1 MTMTM
6 TEDALTGLGNRR
18 HFLSSLSRH
27 VMQGNDKR
35 AALALLVIDVDG
47 FARINGVFGFDVGD
61 QLLQHLAQQLRSV
74 ARPGDYLARIGDNR
88 FALVLTQVMNQG
100 HVELAIQKL
109 FRLLDV
115 PFQAAARLNVAVTIG
130 VALCPAHASHPD
142 YLLRYAEA
150 AVVSAR
156 RAHLRYAFAPD
167 AAQGHD
173 ISELWDL
180 EMQLGGAIE
189 RGEMVMH
196 YQPQVRTADR
206 RPVGAEALMRW
217 NSPSRGGVVPDLFI
231 PVAERTGQIKKLTVW
246 ALNTALRQASQ
257 WPVGNGPIGVSV
269 NLPGTLATQPD
280 LPELVEDALRLWG
293 CDRVQLV
300 LEVTES
306 SLMDTERAFAALA
319 RIRAL
324 GVKISID
331 DFGTGYS
338 CLAYFRNLPA
348 DELKVDRSFVST
360 LLTDPANAYIAQLIV
375 ELAHR
380 FGLSVA
386 AEGVEDEST
395 LLALTELGCD
405 TAQGFLLGKAMP
417 SVEFQRW
424 LAASAGAVPAPIGA
438 DPINEAQPG

>member
-1 MTMTM
+1 MTMI
-6 TEDALTGLGNRR
+6 EDSLTGLGNRR
-18 HFLSSLSRH
+18 NFLSSLSRQ
-27 VMQGNDKR
+27 VLNSNDKR
-35 AALALLVIDVDG
+35 AALALLVIDIDG
-47 FARINGVFGFDVGD
+47 FARINGAFGFDVGD
-61 QLLQHLAQQLRSV
+61 QLLQHLAQQLRTV

-88 FALVLTQVMNQG
+88 FALVLTRVMNQG

-109 FRLLDV
+109 YRLLDV
-115 PFQAAARLNVAVTIG
+115 PFQADGARLSVLVTVG
-130 VALCPAHASHPD
+130 VALCPAHASHPE
-142 YLLRYAEA
+142 YLLRHAEG
-150 AVVSAR
+150 AVIRAR
-156 RAHLRYAFAPD
+156 RERVRHAFAPD
-167 AAQGHD
+167 TTDGHD

-180 EMQLGGAIE
+180 EMQLVGAIE
-189 RGEMVMH
+189 RGEMVMN
-196 YQPQVRTADR
+196 YQPQLSIANR
-206 RPVGAEALMRW
+206 RPIGAEALMRW
-217 NSPSRGGVVPDLFI
+217 NSLARGVVAPDVFI

-257 WPVGNGPIGVSV
+257 WPAGDRQLSISV
-269 NLPGTLATQPD
+269 NLPGMLATQPD

-324 GVKISID
+324 GVKVSID

-348 DELKVDRSFVST
+348 DELKVDRSFVSS
-360 LLTDPANAYIAQLIV
+360 LLTDPANAFIVHLIV

-380 FGLSVA
+380 FGLSVT
-386 AEGVEDEST
+386 AEGVEDEAT

-417 SVEFQRW
+417 SEGFRRW
-424 LAASAGAVPAPIGA
+424 LTDRSAAPAPRLG
-438 DPINEAQPG
+438 P